1 MTMRTHIHI
10 PADAPAGR
18 RLHRL
23 RIAGLVA
30 LPVLVFSAACGG
42 GDGGGAKD
50 AGVASVPDGSK
61 GADKSNGGEE
71 GGDEGGDEGGEGDG
85 SKTEGKSAFYDA
97 QLKYV
102 QCMRAKAGVKDF
114 PDPKLSGYLDWPEV
128 DKVVDPEGNGEEYK
142 GGKNGVCVPELRAAM
157 NLEPERDAQKDYESM
172 LAHAK
177 CMRENGMSK
186 FANPTMS
193 GGNVMPGGEANPTD
207 PSMDRDS
214 PAYKAAREACK
225 GKLLEGLD
233 GMQ

>member
-1 MTMRTHIHI
+1 MTMRTRTRTT
-10 PADAPAGR
+10 A
-18 RLHRL
+18 RL
-23 RIAGLVA
+23 RLAGLVA
-30 LPVLVFSAACGG
+30 LPVLAFSAACGG
-42 GDGGGAKD
+42 GGDGGAQD
-50 AGVASVPDGSK
+50 AGVASVPDGSGAENK
-61 GADKSNGGEE
+61 GGGEAKGKGE
-71 GGDEGGDEGGEGDG
+71 AKGEGED
-85 SKTEGKSAFYDA
+85 SGKGQGRSAFYDA

-114 PDPKLSGYLDWPEV
+114 PDPKLSGYLDWPKI
-128 DKVVDPEGNGEEYK
+128 DGLVDPNGKGEEYK
-142 GGKNGVCVPELRAAM
+142 GGKNGVCVPELRVAM
-157 NLEPERDAQKDYESM
+157 NLEPERDDQKDYESM

-207 PSMDRDS
+207 PTMDRDS